1 MSFSWES
8 PIINDG
14 LKTVSVRPDGVVVSV
29 GNCDSYFF
37 DQYGNITN
45 RINKIVS
52 AIFSDST
59 MLAYS
64 CQNLTVYRLAASGK

>member
-14 LKTVSVRPDGVVVSV
+14 LKAVSVRPDGVVVSV